1 MNWDWKKTLGGMFSL
16 SLMLLSFSFVYQ
28 NQILL
33 NKLFLPQIPVGY
45 LLLFGFG
52 ILISYHIYRTLKWY
66 HECIKAKRY
75 RINLIVH
82 ICLYLTVFSI
92 ALSIPMALSTIMQ
105 PLEGILQDSSHSN
118 LTQTTEQ
125 PTINESPIPVETSN
139 VAEQPTESPSVTE
152 AVTPE
157 YNKAVVKSSFMSD
170 PKTLDYS
177 YVLRGI
183 HGHIPY
189 TVYGGLNDYLKG
201 LPRYIAYRA
210 GTKQPTDKDF
220 IMRNL
225 NNEDQ
230 KQLLDPLIDEIKS
243 ITPNKDDQA
252 RIAVSLVQNINYDK
266 ASLTSGIMTNKYPY
280 EVLYTGCGVC
290 EEKSELLTY
299 LLRGLGYEVVIFTF
313 NAENHAAVGI
323 KCPQHYSYW
332 DIGYCFVESD
342 KPSIITD
349 SSGEYVGV
357 GNVEVGKLTSMPNVI
372 KICDGI
378 SFDSVS
384 EEYNDAITYENIIGN
399 GSTILSQSDYKK
411 WRWLTSKYGINNKD
425 N

>member
-1 MNWDWKKTLGGMFSL
+1 MNWDWKKTLSGMFSL

-75 RINLIVH
+75 RINLVVH

-92 ALSIPMALSTIMQ
+92 ALSIPMALNTILS
-105 PLEGILQDSSHSN
+105 PLESTFQNSN
-118 LTQTTEQ
+118 HINLMPTAIEQ
-125 PTINESPIPVETSN
+125 PTINESSIPVETSN
-139 VAEQPTESPSVTE
+139 VPEQPTESPIATE
-152 AVTPE
+152 AVTPDK
-157 YNKAVVKSSFMSD
+157 NKAIDASSFMTG
-170 PKTLDYS
+170 PKTVDYS

-183 HGHIPY
+183 HGYIPY
-189 TVYGGLNDYLKG
+189 TVYGGLNNYLKG

-225 NNEDQ
+225 NNKDQ
-230 KQLLDPLIDEIKS
+230 KQLLDPLIDEIES

-266 ASLTSGIMTNKYPY
+266 ASLTSGIMSNKYPY

-299 LLRGLGYEVVIFTF
+299 LLRGLGYEVIIFTF

-323 KCPQHYSYW
+323 KCPQQYSYR
-332 DIGYCFVESD
+332 DTGYCFVESD

-384 EEYNDAITYENIIGN
+384 EEYNDAITYNNIIGN
-399 GSTILSQSDYKK
+399 NNKILSQSEYNK
-411 WRWLTSKYGINNKD
+411 WKWLTSKYGINSN